1 LRKFLFPV
9 RNGFPIEKEQKT
21 ASSRREKF
29 FRKWY
34 QAGKIGGRFAKIAKM
49 CPREEALNAQQFLGK
64 MNNFRKSS
72 LGKKFGHHLRSF
84 KETAGL
90 IFPGFFILKPP
101 FAEIWK
107 SKSMGFA
114 KILGTLHRKT
124 GRIRGGGFRV
134 FDGSDILIKEKGLN
148 SAV

>member
-1 LRKFLFPV
+1 
-9 RNGFPIEKEQKT
+9 
-21 ASSRREKF
+21 
-29 FRKWY
+29 
-34 QAGKIGGRFAKIAKM
+34 M

-114 KILGTLHRKT
+114 KKLRTLHRKT

-134 FDGSDILIKEKGLN
+134 FDESDILIQEKGLN